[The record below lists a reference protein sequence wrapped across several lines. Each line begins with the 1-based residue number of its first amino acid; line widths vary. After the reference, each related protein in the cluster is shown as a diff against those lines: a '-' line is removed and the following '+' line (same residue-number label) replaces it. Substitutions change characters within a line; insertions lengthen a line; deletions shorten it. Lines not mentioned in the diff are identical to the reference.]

1 MKEQNN
7 NLLKNLL
14 TNNRMYI
21 ENCLK
26 IVNKD
31 GELVPFKL
39 NDGQI
44 IVDNIIKD
52 LEARNKPVRLIILKA
67 RQMGIS
73 TYTEGYIFKKTV
85 TQTYKSSSIIAHLDE
100 ASQNLYNMY
109 KNFYENM
116 PDALKPMKKYLNSDL
131 LEFANPSANE
141 EDVKRNPGLKSK
153 VTIKTAKN
161 AKSGRSQTIH
171 YLHASEVAFWDDAK
185 TLMTGLMQTI
195 PNKPNTAVILES
207 TAMA

>member
-1 MKEQNN
+1 
-7 NLLKNLL
+7 
-14 TNNRMYI
+14 MYI

-73 TYTEGYIFKKTV
+73 TYTEGYIFKKV
-85 TQTYKSSSIIAHLDE
+85 LKI
-100 ASQNLYNMY
+100 NL
-109 KNFYENM
+109 F
-116 PDALKPMKKYLNSDL
+116 
-131 LEFANPSANE
+131 
-141 EDVKRNPGLKSK
+141 
-153 VTIKTAKN
+153 
-161 AKSGRSQTIH
+161 
-171 YLHASEVAFWDDAK
+171 
-185 TLMTGLMQTI
+185 
-195 PNKPNTAVILES
+195 
-207 TAMA
+207 